1 MKLRYQ
7 RDLYRVQ
14 LCCDTDQE
22 ESVFGYPLQMCLRNS
37 IPGLLPCH
45 GQTVDGKL
53 SICWDIT
60 SRHDITQVTGEGNLP
75 TALLRR
81 ILESLR
87 KVMENMD
94 RFLIPCE
101 YLALEPSCIYLGTA
115 YEDVSFLCDF
125 SRKTS
130 FHSTLPTL
138 GEFVLEHMDHRDQ
151 EAIRLGYGLYR
162 LAVEETF
169 DREAFAGLLENT
181 DAGQMRR
188 EPEQDADWQE
198 AEANAGPRRAELDA
212 DRHEAK
218 PNKAQRRLELSEV
231 RRKSEQVAAGRR
243 LEVKARPRKL
253 EESAAWREA
262 RPNPIRQKTE
272 EYSAEAARILSRE
285 NLRREYG
292 AKENRIDSEDREEQR
307 LRREALQ
314 SFFAEEDERKAGIL
328 PSKKTV
334 LLCASAVILGVLAME
349 AVVYFRNGRHLS
361 PGWLIVGAAVLLLSL
376 AAFTAMEICCRWKA
390 QAEDKLHQ
398 RKQKMVPD
406 KEGKRNTPAN
416 KKNRDRFEK
425 DDRPIASAVR
435 YNACEAALSP
445 SYAAYQRQH
454 PVSQS
459 LGSASGVMHP
469 EMECAGESSDAT
481 MVLSTGQAYGGE
493 TGARLCCEDGTEFP
507 LKGSHWLIGKR
518 RSEVDICLEKPT
530 VSRLHAR
537 IYRREE
543 TYFIEDLNSRNG
555 TLLEGHMLE
564 CGQPEILMDG
574 AEIRFA
580 DVCCVFSTGN
590 S

>member
-45 GQTVDGKL
+45 GQTVDGKF

-60 SRHDITQVTGEGNLP
+60 SRHDITQVTGEGNLS
-75 TALLRR
+75 TTLLRR

-87 KVMENMD
+87 KVMENME

-130 FHSTLPTL
+130 FHSTLLTL

-151 EAIRLGYGLYR
+151 EAMRLGYGLYR

-169 DREAFAGLLENT
+169 DREAFAKLLENT

-188 EPEQDADWQE
+188 EPELDAGKRKSEQI
-198 AEANAGPRRAELDA
+198 AAGRRSEANAG
-212 DRHEAK
+212 
-218 PNKAQRRLELSEV
+218 Q
-231 RRKSEQVAAGRR
+231 RKSE
-243 LEVKARPRKL
+243 
-253 EESAAWREA
+253 ESAVRREA

-272 EYSAEAARILSRE
+272 EYSAEEARILSRE

-292 AKENRIDSEDREEQR
+292 AKENRIDPEDREEQR

-314 SFFAEEDERKAGIL
+314 SFFAEEDERKTGIL
-328 PSKKTV
+328 PAKKTA
-334 LLCASAVILGVLAME
+334 LLCAAAVILGVLAME
-349 AVVYFRNGRHLS
+349 AVIYFRNGRHLS

-376 AAFTAMEICCRWKA
+376 AALTAMEICCRWKA
-390 QAEDKLHQ
+390 KAEEKLHQ

-469 EMECAGESSDAT
+469 EMECAGEASDAT

-493 TGARLCCEDGTEFP
+493 TGARLCCENGTEFP

-564 CGQPEILMDG
+564 CGQPEILVDG

-580 DVCCVFSTGN
+580 DVCCVFSAGD

>member
-87 KVMENMD
+87 KVMESME

-130 FHSTLPTL
+130 FHSTLLTL

-151 EAIRLGYGLYR
+151 EAMRLGYGLYR

-169 DREAFAGLLENT
+169 DREAFAKLLENT

-188 EPEQDADWQE
+188 EPELDAGQRKSE
-198 AEANAGPRRAELDA
+198 QIPAGRRSEANAG
-212 DRHEAK
+212 
-218 PNKAQRRLELSEV
+218 Q
-231 RRKSEQVAAGRR
+231 RKSE
-243 LEVKARPRKL
+243 
-253 EESAAWREA
+253 ESAVRREA

-272 EYSAEAARILSRE
+272 EYSAEEARILSRE

-292 AKENRIDSEDREEQR
+292 VKEKRIDPEDREEQR

-328 PSKKTV
+328 PAKKTS
-334 LLCASAVILGVLAME
+334 LLCAAAVILGVLAME
-349 AVVYFRNGRHLS
+349 AVIYFRNGRHLS

-376 AAFTAMEICCRWKA
+376 AALTAMEICCRWKA
-390 QAEDKLHQ
+390 KAEEKLHQ
-398 RKQKMVPD
+398 RKQKMVP
-406 KEGKRNTPAN
+406 NT
-416 KKNRDRFEK
+416 
-425 DDRPIASAVR
+425 
-435 YNACEAALSP
+435 
-445 SYAAYQRQH
+445 AYQRQH

-469 EMECAGESSDAT
+469 EMECAGELSDAT
-481 MVLSTGQAYGGE
+481 MVLGTGQAYGGE

-537 IYRREE
+537 IYHREE

-564 CGQPEILMDG
+564 CGQPEVLMDG

-580 DVCCVFSTGN
+580 DVCCVFSAGN